1 MRKWL
6 GFLSGITGLGLLI
19 YVFVPILLYELN
31 SSGTAKYLS
40 PIPEGEVWAASSES
54 VDFTKAK
61 NWFPDFHPADGNKP
75 AIEYYSLSIPS
86 LKIESASVRIGGEDL
101 NESLVQYPG
110 TALPGKKG
118 NAVVF
123 GHSILP
129 QFFNPKDYLTIFSTL
144 PEIKKGDEIIINYDG
159 ITYTYRVEDK
169 FEVLP
174 SDIQILEQNI
184 SDSYLSLVTCVPPG
198 HPLRPKRLIVRAK
211 IVPVNSKYL

>member
-1 MRKWL
+1 M
-6 GFLSGITGLGLLI
+6 GFGLLV

-31 SSGTAKYLS
+31 ASGSSKYLS
-40 PIPEGEVWAASSES
+40 PIPEGEVWAASGES
-54 VDFTKAK
+54 IDFTKAK
-61 NWFPDFHPADGNKP
+61 NWFPNSHPVENKNLGV
-75 AIEYYSLSIPS
+75 EYYLLSIPS
-86 LKIESASVRIGGEDL
+86 LKIENATVRIGGEDL
-101 NESLVQYPG
+101 DESLVQYPG

-144 PEIKKGDEIIINYDG
+144 PEIKKGAEIIINYDG
-159 ITYTYRVEDK
+159 ITYAYRVEDK

-174 SDIQILEQNI
+174 TDIQILEQNI

-211 IVPVNSKYL
+211 ISPVRPKNQ

>member
-1 MRKWL
+1 L
-6 GFLSGITGLGLLI
+6 GLGLLV
-19 YVFVPILLYELN
+19 YVFVPILLYEYGAV
-31 SSGTAKYLS
+31 SRSEKYLS
-40 PIPEGEVWAASSES
+40 PIPEGEVWAADMGEGI
-54 VDFTKAK
+54 DFTKAS
-61 NWFPDFHPADGNKP
+61 NWFPNANPPENEDLGV
-75 AIEYYSLSIPS
+75 EYYSISIPS
-86 LKIESASVRIGGEDL
+86 LKIENATVRIGGENLD
-101 NESLVQYPG
+101 ESLIQYAG

-144 PEIKKGDEIIINYDG
+144 PEIKKGAEIIINYDG

-174 SDIQILEQNI
+174 TDIQILEQNI

-211 IVPVNSKYL
+211 IIPPVNTISQ